1 MKNTRSEADLEA
13 KWGPGALSLGW
24 TPVPTALLFLQ
35 ADLGLNPVD
44 MNILI
49 NLLSHWWKAS
59 AKVYPSQDAIAK
71 RIGVSKRTVQRSIDK
86 MELLK
91 IIEVQSTKRSSQ
103 YKGRNVY
110 NLKPLALLL
119 DQTGPNVREKIE
131 MARTWKRSQEE

>member
-1 MKNTRSEADLEA
+1 MKNTRSESGLEA
-13 KWGPGALSLGW
+13 KWGLGALSLGW

-49 NLLSHWWKAS
+49 NLLSHWWRAS
-59 AKVYPSQDAIAK
+59 DKIYPSQDAIAK

-91 IIEVQSTKRSSQ
+91 IIEVQMTKRSSQ
-103 YKGRNVY
+103 YKGRNIY

-119 DQTGPNVREKIE
+119 DQNGQVLRDKIE
-131 MARTWKRSQEE
+131 MARIWKRSQEE